1 MPFAEQ
7 RIRQAI
13 ELGEFVPYFQPLV
26 DLRVGSIHG
35 FEILARWIH
44 PDHGLVP
51 PNKFIHLVERYGL
64 INQLSTSLLTHALAA
79 ARTVPGNFGLSI
91 NLSPSQLHDRSLPAL
106 IERMADD
113 AEFDLKRLTVELT

>member
-7 RIRQAI
+7 RIHQA
-13 ELGEFVPYFQPLV
+13 LDVGEFVPYFQPMV

-51 PNKFIHLVERYGL
+51 PNKFIPLVERYGL
-64 INQLSTSLLTHALAA
+64 INRLSTSLLT
-79 ARTVPGNFGLSI
+79 N
-91 NLSPSQLHDRSLPAL
+91 
-106 IERMADD
+106 
-113 AEFDLKRLTVELT
+113 